1 MLEGGIEAAENK
13 FFNKRIKEEIIEEIS
28 LM

>member
-1 MLEGGIEAAENK
+1 MLEGGIKAAENK